1 MSKIMAVF
9 VYLQI
14 ETHNLKHEIESRFF
28 DPLILFGE
36 SGLVFEEITQYNE
49 DGSPGTGDQEL
60 QISRTLN
67 VFNQFFDVI
76 RRLVDLSKNIVYQM
90 NGLFNSKWK
99 VYEYSFKKMIYH
111 QIFDNFGDIVTTLYI
126 VDLIIQ
132 ENSNFVSFWEQ
143 YNQMFMM
150 AQTNPQKY
158 GINPKNLKKVMKMCQ
173 KIYQNILNGQL
184 FDSYLEGLYK
194 QI

>member
-1 MSKIMAVF
+1 
-9 VYLQI
+9 
-14 ETHNLKHEIESRFF
+14 LKHEIESRFF

-36 SGLVFEEITQYNE
+36 SGLVFEEITPVGE
-49 DGSPGTGDQEL
+49 DGTGGSGDQEL

-67 VFNQFFDVI
+67 VYNQFFDVI

-90 NGLFNSKWK
+90 NGLFNPKWK
-99 VYEYSFKKMIYH
+99 IYENSFKKMIYH

-132 ENSNFVSFWEQ
+132 ENTNFVSFWEQ

-158 GINPKNLKKVMKMCQ
+158 NINPKNLKKVMKMCQ

-184 FDSYLEGLYK
+184 FDSYLDGLYK